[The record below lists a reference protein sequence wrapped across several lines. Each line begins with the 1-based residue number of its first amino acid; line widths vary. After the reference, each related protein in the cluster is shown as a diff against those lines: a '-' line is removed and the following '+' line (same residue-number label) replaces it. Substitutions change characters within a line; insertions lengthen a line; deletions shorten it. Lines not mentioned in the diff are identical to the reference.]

1 MTTRQPEPR
10 PIQSGDTI
18 EVLVTHGSGYSD
30 ADQSIYAGGIEECR
44 SATVG
49 NHIKDLAFILEIDG
63 LRQYFNG
70 NSRRTWDE
78 TQGAW
83 VGGSP
88 FPIRAIRPKHADAC
102 DPHSP

>member
-1 MTTRQPEPR
+1 MTNQQPEPR

-18 EVLVTHGSGYSD
+18 EVLIRHGGGYKD
-30 ADQSIYAGGIEECR
+30 ADQSIYTGGIEEWR

-49 NHIKDLAFILEIDG
+49 KHIHDLDFVLTVDG
-63 LRQYFNG
+63 VGPYYNG
-70 NSRRTWDE
+70 TSKRTWDE
-78 TQGAW
+78 TYGAW

-88 FPIRAIRPKHADAC
+88 FPISAVRPKHADTY